1 MNQPGVQDGESKQVV
16 VLARLASDV
25 PEVIRRTVGQVR
37 ELGTYDALSA
47 SELAEAIG
55 RNVTDAVE
63 TLQANQLPSRHRLT
77 ELAETV
83 VRRRIAQGIP
93 VEDMMRTYRSSLA
106 VINDRFIELAMEAD
120 IDPREALRSSRLLWS
135 LSDAFMTCVAL
146 EYQRLSVE
154 SALLDDQ
161 AKADLLQGLLFG
173 TGNMAE
179 MTRACE
185 TRGLDPAGSFYAVRA
200 RAAGTGTLSTIC
212 RDLQHQGAGSGG
224 IAVVSP
230 FRGDAI
236 GLLPA
241 VPHAVKDA
249 VVAVGAP
256 LPLPH
261 IAQSFATASRV
272 LDAAVRLGR
281 AGVLE
286 MPDLSWRITA
296 LGDVEISGL
305 LHERYIAP
313 LEDRG
318 EFGEQLLQSV
328 RYYLASD
335 RNIPAAADAMF
346 VHKNTLR
353 YRLRKFEELTS
364 VSLESTDT
372 IVELAWALE
381 VAAATSMP
389 SAPER

>member
-1 MNQPGVQDGESKQVV
+1 MNQPGVQDSESKSAA
-16 VLARLASDV
+16 VLARLAADV
-25 PEVIRRTVGQVR
+25 PEVIRRTERQVR
-37 ELGTYDALSA
+37 ELSTYDALS
-47 SELAEAIG
+47 SPELAEAIG

-63 TLQANQLPSRHRLT
+63 TLQTNQLPSRHRLT
-77 ELAETV
+77 ELAEKV
-83 VRRRIAQGIP
+83 VRHRIAQGIP
-93 VEDMMRTYRSSLA
+93 VEDMMRTYRVSLA
-106 VINDRFIELAMEAD
+106 VISDRFIELAMEAD
-120 IDPREALRSSRLLWS
+120 IDAQEALRSSRLLWS

-185 TRGLDPAGSFYAVRA
+185 TRGLDPSGSFYAVRA
-200 RAAGTGTLSTIC
+200 RATGTGNLSAIC
-212 RDLQHQGAGSGG
+212 RDLQHRGAGSSGT
-224 IAVVSP
+224 AVVSP

-236 GLLPA
+236 GLLSA
-241 VPHAVKDA
+241 VPNAVEGA

-256 LPLPH
+256 MPLSH
-261 IAQSFATASRV
+261 IAQSFASASRV
-272 LDAAVRLGR
+272 LDAAIRLGR

-296 LGDVEISGL
+296 LGDLEISGL

-328 RYYLASD
+328 RHYLACD

-381 VAAATSMP
+381 VKAATPTP